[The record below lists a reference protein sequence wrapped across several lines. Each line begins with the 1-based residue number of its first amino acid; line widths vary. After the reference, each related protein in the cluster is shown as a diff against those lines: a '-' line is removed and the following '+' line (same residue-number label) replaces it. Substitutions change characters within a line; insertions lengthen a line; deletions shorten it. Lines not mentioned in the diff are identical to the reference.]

1 MPEKNIT
8 RTNDPAETTSRDIET
23 SFSIYSKIKNVKNA
37 EMLSRLSPHIK
48 LQMEELFRH
57 EEKITKQLKEPG
69 QMELFVKDPLK
80 FFTNSKIELSP
91 LIRKRLES
99 FKMEESFESQKF
111 ILPNGQV
118 IKPKIKITI
127 KEK

>member
-1 MPEKNIT
+1 MPKKIIA
-8 RTNDPAETTSRDIET
+8 RTDYSAKANSKDIEG
-23 SFSIYSKIKNVKNA
+23 SLSIVSKIKNVKHA
-37 EMLSRLSPHIK
+37 EMLSNLAPHIK

-57 EEKITKQLKEPG
+57 EEKIIKQLKDPG

-91 LIRKRLES
+91 MIRRRIES
-99 FKMEESFESQKF
+99 FIQEESFESKKF

-118 IKPKIKITI
+118 IKPRIRINI